1 MAEKEN
7 KGGMLTNEQVEQDI
21 SVKGKASEGSEG
33 YIGSQD
39 TGDKN
44 VRQSGNEVQKA
55 DGRPADGKNG
65 ES

>member
-1 MAEKEN
+1 MADKEN
-7 KGGMLTNEQVEQDI
+7 KGGLLSNEQVEQDNR
-21 SVKGKASEGSEG
+21 VKGKASEGTEA

-44 VRQSGNEVQKA
+44 VRQFGSDVQRQH
-55 DGRPADGKNG
+55 GHPADEKNG